1 MLRASGWRYT
11 VERNSQGLP
20 KPGYVAEQPGATLD
34 LCHRPELRRNGGG
47 GGDIA
52 MQRVVHV
59 AWSLGYLMSYEG
71 MGRARGSCVVG
82 GACTCGA
89 RVFDAHW
96 KRLTSQPHIS
106 RLQLKYKFVRGSGGA
121 AWVPAASLAVGG
133 GEGGG
138 EGGGGGAAARC
149 PCVIR
154 LEVLNETSSAGHKW
168 KLVALMSGFYTGTI
182 VGDAVEWAARYGI
195 M

>member
-1 MLRASGWRYT
+1 M
-11 VERNSQGLP
+11 
-20 KPGYVAEQPGATLD
+20 
-34 LCHRPELRRNGGG
+34 
-47 GGDIA
+47 
-52 MQRVVHV
+52 
-59 AWSLGYLMSYEG
+59 
-71 MGRARGSCVVG
+71 
-82 GACTCGA
+82 
-89 RVFDAHW
+89 
-96 KRLTSQPHIS
+96 
-106 RLQLKYKFVRGSGGA
+106 
-121 AWVPAASLAVGG
+121 PAASLAV
-133 GEGGG
+133 GGG